1 MPVLQLDG
9 KDVHPS
15 LDRLKPRIFRIVA
28 CWCERTKGGASSLTV
43 GAESANPPVPNQA
56 LLSAA
61 RQVPALLVLLSFK
74 SPVMKNGRFDLPNR
88 GSPDRLSD
96 MSQFA
101 EKEALDYRSIAS
113 V

>member
-1 MPVLQLDG
+1 MA
-9 KDVHPS
+9 KT
-15 LDRLKPRIFRIVA
+15 RIRRWI
-28 CWCERTKGGASSLTV
+28 ASSPESSESLLAGVSAQRAAQVVGLV
-43 GAESANPPVPNQA
+43 GAEAANPPVPNQA

-61 RQVPALLVLLSFK
+61 RQVPASLVLLSFK